1 MSFGTPRNHPLTDL
15 ERLTLAGQTPPDA
28 VLRGLSLGLR
38 ERIYGLEALSKNDDL
53 EAIKYL
59 SRSTRNLAPS
69 TLEWAVS
76 ERLCGLALIRV
87 QREVEGTFALERADA
102 VLEKFGFQPFEIE

>member
-1 MSFGTPRNHPLTDL
+1 MSHETPRQHPLTDL
-15 ERLTLAGQTPPDA
+15 ERLTLAGQTPSDT

-38 ERIYGLEALSKNDDL
+38 ERIYGLEALYQNDDL

-59 SRSTRNLAPS
+59 SRSTRNLAPD

-76 ERLCGLALIRV
+76 ARLHGLALIRA
-87 QREVEGTFALERADA
+87 QREVEGSFALERADA

>member
-1 MSFGTPRNHPLTDL
+1 MSEDTPRKHPLTDL
-15 ERLTLAGQTPPDA
+15 ERLTLAGQTPSDT
-28 VLRGLSLGLR
+28 VLRGFSLGLR
-38 ERIYGLEALSKNDDL
+38 ERIYGLEALFKNDDL

-59 SRSTRNLAPS
+59 SRSTKNLAPD

-76 ERLCGLALIRV
+76 ERLHGLALIRV

-102 VLEKFGFQPFEIE
+102 VLEHFGFGPFEIE

>member
-1 MSFGTPRNHPLTDL
+1 MSQETPRQHPLTDL
-15 ERLTLAGQTPPDA
+15 ERMTLAGQTPSDA

-38 ERIYGLEALSKNDDL
+38 ERIYGLEALHKNDDL

-59 SRSTRNLAPS
+59 SRSTRNLAPN

-76 ERLCGLALIRV
+76 ERLHGLALIRV

-102 VLEKFGFQPFEIE
+102 VLEKFGFQPFDIG